1 MKTNTP
7 SASRPRIP
15 KTSITIARLM
25 SATALFA
32 IAMGLCMP
40 IWADHFE
47 FGIHAAATFFGAAFG
62 VALWGYRGM
71 AFCALFVLFILSAG

>member
-1 MKTNTP
+1 
-7 SASRPRIP
+7 
-15 KTSITIARLM
+15 M

-62 VALWGYRGM
+62 VALWG
-71 AFCALFVLFILSAG
+71 LSLIHI